1 MFKTICTQ
9 RDIFPENVRSIGF
22 FDIIS
27 NDDAPLSNLEEAV
40 DSWQKHVSD
49 QVEELAPSSLDEG
62 EEWP

>member
-1 MFKTICTQ
+1 MDPQYSLI
-9 RDIFPENVRSIGF
+9 ENVRSIGF

-27 NDDAPLSNLEEAV
+27 NDDAPLSDLEEAV

-62 EEWP
+62 EE